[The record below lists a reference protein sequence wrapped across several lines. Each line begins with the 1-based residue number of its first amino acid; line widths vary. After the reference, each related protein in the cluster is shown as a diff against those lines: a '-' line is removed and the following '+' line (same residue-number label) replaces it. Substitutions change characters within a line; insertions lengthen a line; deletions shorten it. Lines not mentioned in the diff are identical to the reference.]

1 MPELDTT
8 PVVATR
14 SGIGSFLR
22 LWLVLFFAYSLVKF
36 FFNLAFL
43 GYIDLT
49 RPTFLEIGF
58 VPLGQSVVL
67 WLVTRRRRDE
77 APPPA

>member
-1 MPELDTT
+1 MPGPDTSPSVT
-8 PVVATR
+8 SR
-14 SGIGSFLR
+14 SGLGSFLR

-49 RPTFLEIGF
+49 RPTFLEVGF
-58 VPLGQSVVL
+58 VPLGQSLVL
-67 WLVTRRRRDE
+67 WLVTRRGRDD
-77 APPPA
+77 APR